1 MVHKP
6 DLLDVSGDVTI
17 LLPAYN
23 EIVNLRVLIPK
34 IIAVTG
40 SLEGIRTQI
49 LVVLP
54 SFASP
59 SEVAEI
65 EALGAQAVT
74 RYPTNSFGDAIRTG
88 FAASEVSTEFIIA
101 MDADGSHWRYEHS
114 AHSSRGLESN
124 QGCAS
129 RYVSGG
135 SSDAKRRQQ
144 AMSRVVNFAFTIVL
158 GEKIHDI
165 SGNYKL
171 YRRSIVTQLELTGKN
186 FDIIQE
192 IVFKTKKLT
201 GRAFNLVEVPYR
213 WNERIDGKPKR
224 KLFPYIVSYIQMLLK
239 FAILRLKDWD

>member
-1 MVHKP
+1 MHKP
-6 DLLDVSGDVTI
+6 DNLNNLGDVTI
-17 LLPAYN
+17 LLPAYG
-23 EIVNLRVLIPK
+23 EIVNLRILIPR
-34 IIAVTG
+34 IIAVTE

-65 EALGAQAVT
+65 EALGALVVT
-74 RYPTNSFGDAIRTG
+74 RYPTNSFGDAIRSG
-88 FAASEVSTEFIIA
+88 FAAQGVSTEFIIT
-101 MDADGSHWRYEHS
+101 MDADGSHNPNLIPS
-114 AHSSRGLESN
+114 LLKNAPNAHIVS
-124 QGCAS
+124 AS

-171 YRRSIVTQLELTGKN
+171 YRRSIVTQLELIGKN

-192 IVFKTKKLT
+192 IVFKTKQLI
-201 GRAFNLVEVPYR
+201 GEDFNLVEVPYH
-213 WNERIDGKPKR
+213 WNERIEGEPKR
-224 KLFPYIVSYIQMLLK
+224 KLIPYIFSYVQMLLK
-239 FAILRLKDWD
+239 FAILRLRH